1 MNPYKQK
8 NIKIK
13 EIKIT
18 QRKTLCVVIPECFYQ
33 GSTVFENMD
42 SRLKIS
48 GMTAGVDFHLNF
60 RHDDWG
66 RWEKK
71 IHDLMYFGCHPT
83 PNYYLF

>member
-33 GSTVFENMD
+33 GSRVFVFIFQLAAGTED
-42 SRLKIS
+42 S
-48 GMTAGVDFHLNF
+48 FH
-60 RHDDWG
+60 
-66 RWEKK
+66 
-71 IHDLMYFGCHPT
+71 P
-83 PNYYLF
+83 P

>member
-33 GSTVFENMD
+33 ESELFVFNLL
-42 SRLKIS
+42 SLPQAQRILSILRNICFLYLIFYFLSFSLPQARLFQSLI
-48 GMTAGVDFHLNF
+48 
-60 RHDDWG
+60 G
-66 RWEKK
+66 R
-71 IHDLMYFGCHPT
+71 
-83 PNYYLF
+83 